1 MRPPVPRDMTYTN
14 LFVFFGVLLW
24 AMPFM
29 RLKRINSIFGL
40 TQFPH
45 SADWAAFRLT
55 CSREWSQAFLFV
67 SVTTMQSMKWFQ
79 NYYYSGYHSISLH
92 CGADGN
98 TGIGTSQICAYYR
111 LLLFYCV
118 LFWVPWCDI
127 NSHHE
132 YRFCKK
138 GTTSR
143 TCRGSGELSCDDLA
157 HGYRFDHNLDR
168 NDQRA

>member
-1 MRPPVPRDMTYTN
+1 MTYTN

-67 SVTTMQSMKWFQ
+67 SVTTMQSMKWIQ
-79 NYYYSGYHSISLH
+79 NYHYSGYHSISLH
-92 CGADGN
+92 RGADGN
-98 TGIGTSQICAYYR
+98 TGIGSYQICAYYR
-111 LLLFYCV
+111 LLLFYCI
-118 LFWVPWCDI
+118 LFWVPWFDI
-127 NSHHE
+127 NSHLE
-132 YRFCKK
+132 CRFSKK
-138 GTTSR
+138 GTSR
-143 TCRGSGELSCDDLA
+143 TCRGRGELSCDDLA